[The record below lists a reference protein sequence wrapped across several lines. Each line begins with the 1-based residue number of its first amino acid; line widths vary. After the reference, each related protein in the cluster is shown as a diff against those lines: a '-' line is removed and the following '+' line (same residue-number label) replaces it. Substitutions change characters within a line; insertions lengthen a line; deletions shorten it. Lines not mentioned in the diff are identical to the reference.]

1 MVVDTLP
8 KALIRMVGA
17 DPGRVAMRR
26 KDLGIWHDIRWS
38 EYLEKVRQVAL
49 GLHALGV
56 RKGDHVAIIGENQPE
71 WLYSALGAMS
81 AGAAFVGI
89 YTTNPVKECEYVVG
103 HSGAVVY
110 ICEDEEQLDKALAF
124 RGNTPALRKMIV
136 WDMEGLRH
144 FKDPMVMS
152 FDDLLALG
160 RKSAEDGSLSLR

>member
-1 MVVDTLP
+1 MVE
-8 KALIRMVGA
+8 GA

-124 RGNTPALRKMIV
+124 RENTPALRKMIV

-144 FKDPMVMS
+144 FQDPMVMS

-160 RKSAEDGSLSLR
+160 RKERRGGSRPLR